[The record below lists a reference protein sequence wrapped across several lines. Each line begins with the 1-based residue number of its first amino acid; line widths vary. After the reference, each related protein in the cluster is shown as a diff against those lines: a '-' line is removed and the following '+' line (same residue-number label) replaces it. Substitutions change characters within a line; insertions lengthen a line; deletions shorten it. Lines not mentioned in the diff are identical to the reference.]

1 MIANSHHQQP
11 SQELETYEAALP
23 KLLRQHE
30 GEYVVIRGGELLKYF
45 PGYNDALAWAYEQFG
60 LESFFVKRVS
70 PSEQHT
76 VHFTRDLGPC
86 RS

>member
-1 MIANSHHQQP
+1 MIANSHQQQP
-11 SQELETYEAALP
+11 SPELEAYEAALP

-30 GEYVVIRGGELLKYF
+30 GEYVVIRGGELLRYF
-45 PGYNDALAWAYEQFG
+45 SGYSDALAWAYEQFG
-60 LESFFVKRVS
+60 LESFFVKQVT
-70 PSEQHT
+70 PTEQHT